1 VVRFSRIG
9 NLVLARLSMKSR
21 NYLIA
26 SGVVLVCFLIAGNRA
41 VSAQQAGPAA
51 TANVDFQR
59 QVRPILS
66 DNCFHCHGPDEAT
79 RMVGL
84 RLDTQEGAFEKR
96 ESGAVIVPGNPNG
109 SLLYQRITAQ
119 DPAQRM
125 PPESSH
131 KVLTEDQKK
140 ILREWI
146 DQGASWKQ
154 HWAFVPVSKPAL
166 PAVQEQSWIRNPI
179 DAFILAKLQASG
191 LKPSGETD
199 KRTLIRRVSLDLT
212 GLPPEPA
219 EVEAFVKDDSKTAYE
234 KLVDRLLASKHWGEH
249 RARYWLDAAR
259 YADTH
264 GVHVDNYREMWPY
277 RDWVIDAF
285 NRNLSFDRFT
295 IEQLAG
301 DLLPDRTFEQ
311 RIASGFH
318 RCNVTTNEGGV
329 IPEEVDAIYAKDR
342 VDTTGTVWLG
352 LTVGCATCHDHK
364 FDPISARDFYSLA
377 AFFRNTTQPTMDGN
391 ISDTPPIVVVPR
403 VEDRV
408 RWERLNR
415 ETAEVRNRMERARR
429 EESGAFRKWLK
440 SDARQSLT
448 TPLDAASELLALQFA
463 SEVKVTRSGQTTNLT
478 MPEGIMAGE
487 GATPAARALHF
498 SANSSLE
505 LANVDYFASDK
516 PFSLA
521 VWMYQP
527 KREDN
532 FTIVSQSDP
541 KDKGRGWAL
550 EVNSRQPSFKLI
562 GDEGKGLRV
571 SAGFFEQFKVG
582 TWNHLLV
589 TYDGSRQPAGL
600 LLFLNGKKSTVQIGD
615 QAEPLKGEIRTTAPL
630 RFGNEGTRFFQGGA
644 LTDFRAFNRVL
655 TEEEAYLVSLWST
668 LAGGLE
674 KPVEELTAS
683 QREAFHA
690 YFLNHRDSRYR
701 DWAAKLHRFAGERR
715 QIRQRGSVTHVM
727 EERAGSK
734 PMAHILHRG
743 QYDQPREQVEPN
755 VPAAL
760 PPLPASYPRNRL
772 GLARWLVE
780 PSNPLMARVTVNR
793 FWQEVFGTGIVK
805 TSEDFGSQGEPP
817 THPELLDWLAAD
829 FRDSGWDVK
838 RLFRLMVTSAAYR
851 QSALANEE
859 KLKVDP
865 DNRLLSR
872 GPRFRMAGEMVR
884 DYALAASGL
893 LVPKI
898 GGPSVKPYQPDGV
911 WEAVAMEGSN
921 TRFYK
926 RDAGEKL
933 YRRSLYTFW
942 KRSAPPASMDI
953 FNAPT
958 RESCTVRRERTNTP
972 LQALVTLNDPQFVEA
987 ARHLAQ
993 RALQEEGRGHFDRQL
1008 DYMTLH
1014 LLSRTFQP
1022 TERSIARRAFQD
1034 YLDYYASHPEDARKL
1049 LSVGES
1055 SPEEGPIA
1063 DSAALTMMANQIMNL
1078 DEVLN
1083 K

>member
-1 VVRFSRIG
+1 
-9 NLVLARLSMKSR
+9 MKSK
-21 NYLIA
+21 NSLMA
-26 SGVVLVCFLIAGNRA
+26 GFAVLVFSLVVWNQIAP
-41 VSAQQAGPAA
+41 AQQATA
-51 TANVDFQR
+51 TAPNVDFQR

-79 RMVGL
+79 RLAGL

-109 SLLYQRITAQ
+109 SLLYQRIMAKDET
-119 DPAQRM
+119 QRM

-131 KVLTEDQKK
+131 KVLTDDQKR
-140 ILREWI
+140 ILKEWI
-146 DQGASWKQ
+146 EQGAAWKQ
-154 HWAFVPVSKPAL
+154 HWSFVPATRPPVPVVTGQGWVK
-166 PAVQEQSWIRNPI
+166 NPI
-179 DAFILAKLQASG
+179 DAYILARLESANLQ
-191 LKPSGETD
+191 PSVAAD

-212 GLPPEPA
+212 GLPPEPD
-219 EVEAFVKDDSKTAYE
+219 EVEAFLKDDAKNAYE
-234 KLVDRLLASKHWGEH
+234 KVVDRLLASSRWGEH

-264 GVHVDNYREMWPY
+264 GIHVDNYREMWPY

-295 IEQLAG
+295 VEQLAG
-301 DLLPDRTFEQ
+301 DLLPNRTFDQ
-311 RIASGFH
+311 QIASGFH

-391 ISDTPPIVVVPR
+391 ISDTPPIIVVPR
-403 VEDRV
+403 LEDRS
-408 RWERLNR
+408 RWDKLNR
-415 ETAEVRNRMERARR
+415 DSEEIRNRMERQRQA
-429 EESGAFRKWLK
+429 ESKGFLKWLK
-440 SDARQSLT
+440 SDARHSLR
-448 TPLDAASELLALQFA
+448 TPLDAASELLALEFA
-463 SEVKVTRSGQTTNLT
+463 SEVKITRAGQPTDVPL
-478 MPEGIMAGE
+478 PEGITVGE
-487 GATPAARALHF
+487 GAASGTKALHF
-498 SANSSLE
+498 GASAKLE

-532 FTIVSQSDP
+532 FSIVSQFEP
-541 KDKGRGWAL
+541 KEKGRGWAL
-550 EVNSRQPSFKLI
+550 EVNSRQPSFKLT

-571 SAGFFEQFKVG
+571 SAGFSEQFKVG

-600 LLFLNGKKSTVQIGD
+600 ALFLNGKRSTVQIGD
-615 QAEPLKGEIRTTAPL
+615 QAEPLKGEIRTTEPL
-630 RFGNEGTRFFQGGA
+630 RFGNEGRRFFQGGA
-644 LTDFRAFNRVL
+644 LFDFRAFNRVL
-655 TEEEAYLVSLWST
+655 TEEEARLVSLWSA
-668 LAGGLE
+668 LSGGLH
-674 KPVEELTAS
+674 KPAEQFTAS
-683 QREAFHA
+683 EREAFHA

-701 DWAAKLHRFAGERR
+701 GLAAKLHRFAGERR

-734 PMAHILHRG
+734 PMANILHRG

-805 TSEDFGSQGEPP
+805 TSEDFGSQGQPP

-829 FRDSGWDVK
+829 FRESGWDVK
-838 RLFRLMVTSAAYR
+838 RLFKLMVTSAAYQ
-851 QSALANEE
+851 QSALASDE
-859 KLKVDP
+859 KLKADP

-872 GPRFRMAGEMVR
+872 GPRFRMEGEVVR

-893 LVPKI
+893 LTPKI
-898 GGPSVKPYQPDGV
+898 GGPSVKPYQPDGI
-911 WEAVAMEGSN
+911 WEVVAMDGSN

-926 RDAGEKL
+926 RDSGEKL

-987 ARHLAQ
+987 ARRLAQ
-993 RALQEEGRGHFDRQL
+993 RALQEGRGHLDRQL
-1008 DYMTLH
+1008 DYMTLR

-1022 TERSIARRAFQD
+1022 AERSIAVRAYQD
-1034 YLDYYASHPEDARKL
+1034 YLAYYLSHPEDARKL

-1055 SPEEGPIA
+1055 KPEEGLA
-1063 DSAALTMMANQIMNL
+1063 TVDSAALTMVANQIMNL
-1078 DEVLN
+1078 DEVLT

>member
-1 VVRFSRIG
+1 MKSKHYLVASFG
-9 NLVLARLSMKSR
+9 VLASAIL
-21 NYLIA
+21 
-26 SGVVLVCFLIAGNRA
+26 CWNRA
-41 VSAQQAGPAA
+41 VSAQQAGAVSAA
-51 TANVDFQR
+51 LVDFQR

-96 ESGAVIVPGNPNG
+96 ESGSVIVAGNPNG
-109 SLLYQRITAQ
+109 SLLYQRIAATDA
-119 DPAQRM
+119 AQRM

-131 KVLTEDQKK
+131 KVLTDDQKR
-140 ILREWI
+140 ILKNWI
-146 DQGASWKQ
+146 EQGATWKQ
-154 HWAFVPVSKPAL
+154 HWSFVPVTRPSAPVVKSQAW
-166 PAVQEQSWIRNPI
+166 VKNPI
-179 DAFILAKLQASG
+179 DAFVLAKLETSG
-191 LKPSGETD
+191 LEPAVEAD
-199 KRTLIRRVSLDLT
+199 KRTLIRRVSLDLM

-219 EVEAFVKDDSKTAYE
+219 EVEAFLKDDSRNAYE
-234 KLVDRLLASKHWGEH
+234 KVVDRLLASKRWGEH

-295 IEQLAG
+295 VEQLAG
-301 DLLPDRTFEQ
+301 DLLPNRTFEQ
-311 RIASGFH
+311 QIASGFH

-342 VDTTGTVWLG
+342 VDTTGAVWLG

-364 FDPISARDFYSLA
+364 FDPISSKDFYSLA

-403 VEDRV
+403 AEDRA
-408 RWERLNR
+408 RWEQLKR
-415 ETAEVRNRMERARR
+415 ETEEAQGRMERARR
-429 EESGAFRKWLK
+429 EESGGFRKWLK
-440 SDARQSLT
+440 SDARRSLS
-448 TPLDAASELLALQFA
+448 TPLDAASELLAVEFA
-463 SEVKVTRSGQTTNLT
+463 TEVNVKQAGQTKNVPLL
-478 MPEGIMAGE
+478 EGITVGE
-487 GATPAARALHF
+487 GSTAATKALHF
-498 SANSSLE
+498 AANAKLE
-505 LANVDYFASDK
+505 LPNLDYFASDK

-532 FTIVSQSDP
+532 ITIVSQFDP
-541 KDKGRGWAL
+541 QEKGRGWSL
-550 EVNSRQPSFKLI
+550 EVNSRQPSFKLV

-571 SAGFFEQFKVG
+571 SAGFTEQFKIG
-582 TWNHLLV
+582 TWNHVLV

-600 LLFLNGKKSTVQIGD
+600 LLYLNGKKGSVQIGD
-615 QAEPLKGEIRTTAPL
+615 QAEPLKGEIRTAAPL

-644 LTDFRAFNRVL
+644 MSDFRAFNRVL
-655 TEEEAYLVSLWST
+655 TEEEARLVSLWST
-668 LAGGLE
+668 IGGATGR
-674 KPVEELTAS
+674 PADQLTLPE
-683 QREAFHA
+683 REALHT
-690 YFLNHRDSRYR
+690 YFLNHKDSRYR
-701 DWAAKLHRFAGERR
+701 NLAAKLHRFAGERR
-715 QIRQRGSVTHVM
+715 QIRQRGSVTLVM
-727 EERAGSK
+727 EERPGSK
-734 PMAHILHRG
+734 PMANILYRG

-793 FWQEVFGTGIVK
+793 FWQEIFGTGIVK
-805 TSEDFGSQGEPP
+805 TSEDFGSQGQPP
-817 THPELLDWLAAD
+817 THPELLDWLAAE
-829 FRDSGWDVK
+829 FRESGWDVK
-838 RLFRLMVTSAAYR
+838 RLFRLMVTSAAYQ
-851 QSALANEE
+851 QSALANED
-859 KLKVDP
+859 KLRVDP

-872 GPRFRMAGEMVR
+872 GPRYRMEGEMVR
-884 DYALAASGL
+884 DYALWASGL
-893 LVPKI
+893 LTPKI
-898 GGPSVKPYQPDGV
+898 GGPSVKPYQPDGI

-926 RDAGEKL
+926 RDAGDKL

-972 LQALVTLNDPQFVEA
+972 LQALVTMNDPQFVEA

-993 RALQEEGRGHFDRQL
+993 RAFEEGRGHIDREL
-1008 DYMTLH
+1008 DYMTLR

-1022 TERSIARRAFQD
+1022 AERTIAMRAYQD
-1034 YLDYYASHPEDARKL
+1034 YLDYYAAHPEDATKL

-1055 SPEEGPIA
+1055 KLEEGLA
-1063 DSAALTMMANQIMNL
+1063 TVDSAALTMVANQIMNL

>member
-1 VVRFSRIG
+1 MR
-9 NLVLARLSMKSR
+9 SR
-21 NYLIA
+21 NYLIVSSA
-26 SGVVLVCFLIAGNRA
+26 VLVCAALGWNR
-41 VSAQQAGPAA
+41 VTPAQQAGSRAVGI
-51 TANVDFQR
+51 VDFQR

-96 ESGAVIVPGNPNG
+96 ESGPVIVPGNPNG
-109 SLLYQRITAQ
+109 SLLYQRIVAE
-119 DPAQRM
+119 DAAQRM

-131 KVLTEDQKK
+131 KVLTDDQKR
-140 ILREWI
+140 ILKEWI
-146 DQGASWKQ
+146 EQGAAWKQ
-154 HWAFVPVSKPAL
+154 HWSFVPVSRPPL
-166 PAVQEQSWIRNPI
+166 PAVKNQTWVKNPI
-179 DAFILAKLQASG
+179 DAFILAKLETAG
-191 LKPSGETD
+191 LAPAAEAE

-219 EVEAFVKDDSKTAYE
+219 EVEAFVRDDSVKAYD
-234 KLVDRLLASKHWGEH
+234 KVVDRLLASKHWGEH

-264 GVHVDNYREMWPY
+264 GIHVDNYREVWPY

-295 IEQLAG
+295 VEQLAG
-301 DLLPDRTFEQ
+301 DLLPNRTFDQ
-311 RIASGFH
+311 QIASGFH

-364 FDPISARDFYSLA
+364 FDPISTKDFYSLA

-403 VEDRV
+403 PEDRA

-415 ETAEVRNRMERARR
+415 ESDEVRSRMERARH

-440 SDARQSLT
+440 SEARQSLT
-448 TPLDAASELLALQFA
+448 TPLDMASELMALEFA
-463 SEVKVTRSGQTTNLT
+463 SEVEVRQKGQATKVPLT
-478 MPEGIMAGE
+478 EGVTLGE
-487 GATPAARALHF
+487 GPTPPAKALHF
-498 SANSSLE
+498 GANAKLE
-505 LANVDYFASDK
+505 LANVEYFSSAK

-521 VWMYQP
+521 VWIFQP

-532 FTIVSQSDP
+532 ITVVSQVDP
-541 KDKGRGWAL
+541 QDKGRGWAL
-550 EVNSRQPSFKLI
+550 EVNSRQPSFKLV

-571 SAGFFEQFKVG
+571 SAGFVEQFKVG
-582 TWNHLLV
+582 TWNHVLV
-589 TYDGSRQPAGL
+589 TYDGSRQPGGL
-600 LLFLNGKKSTVQIGD
+600 LLYLNGKKGSVQIGD
-615 QAEPLKGEIRTTAPL
+615 QAEPLKGEIRTAAPL

-644 LTDFRAFNRVL
+644 LSDFWAFNRVL
-655 TEEEAYLVSLWST
+655 TQEEARLVSLWST
-668 LAGGLE
+668 LTGGFQ
-674 KPVEELTAS
+674 KPAEQLTVAE
-683 QREAFHA
+683 REAFHA
-690 YFLNHRDSRYR
+690 YFLNHKDSRYR
-701 DWAAKLHRFAGERR
+701 DLAAKLHRFEGERR
-715 QIRQRGSVTHVM
+715 EIRQRGAVTHVM

-734 PMAHILHRG
+734 AMAHILYRG
-743 QYDQPREQVEPN
+743 QYDQPREQVDPN

-760 PPLPASYPRNRL
+760 PPLPASFPRNRL

-780 PSNPLMARVTVNR
+780 PTNPLTARVTVNR

-805 TSEDFGSQGEPP
+805 TSEDFGSQGQPP
-817 THPELLDWLAAD
+817 THPELLDWLAAE
-829 FRDSGWDVK
+829 FRDSGWDMK
-838 RLFRLMVTSAAYR
+838 RLFRLMVTSSAYR
-851 QSALANEE
+851 QSSAVTDE
-859 KLKVDP
+859 KLKADA

-872 GPRFRMAGEMVR
+872 GPRFRMEGEMVR
-884 DYALAASGL
+884 DYALSASGL
-893 LVPKI
+893 LTAKI

-926 RDAGEKL
+926 RDSGDKL

-993 RALQEEGRGHFDRQL
+993 RAFEEGRGHFDRQL
-1008 DYMTLH
+1008 DYMTLR

-1022 TERSIARRAFQD
+1022 AERAIAMRAYQD
-1034 YLDYYASHPEDARKL
+1034 YLSYYSSHPEDARKL

-1055 SPEEGPIA
+1055 KPEDGLPAA
-1063 DSAALTMMANQIMNL
+1063 DSAALTMVANQIMNL
-1078 DEVLN
+1078 DEVLS

>member
-1 VVRFSRIG
+1 MKSKNYLVASFG
-9 NLVLARLSMKSR
+9 VLAFTT
-21 NYLIA
+21 
-26 SGVVLVCFLIAGNRA
+26 VCWNRGM
-41 VSAQQAGPAA
+41 SAQQAGAA
-51 TANVDFQR
+51 SAALVDFQR

-96 ESGAVIVPGNPNG
+96 ESGSVIVAGNPNG
-109 SLLYQRITAQ
+109 SLLYQRITAT
-119 DPAQRM
+119 DAAQRM

-131 KVLTEDQKK
+131 KVLTDDQKR
-140 ILREWI
+140 ILKEWI
-146 DQGASWKQ
+146 AQGAAWKQ
-154 HWAFVPVSKPAL
+154 HWSFVPVTRPSAPVVKGQAW
-166 PAVQEQSWIRNPI
+166 VKNPI
-179 DAFILAKLQASG
+179 DAFILAKLEASG
-191 LKPSGETD
+191 LEPAVQAD

-212 GLPPEPA
+212 GLPPEPD
-219 EVEAFVKDDSKTAYE
+219 EVEAFLKDDSKNAYE
-234 KLVDRLLASKHWGEH
+234 KVVDRLLASKRWGEH

-295 IEQLAG
+295 VEQLAG
-301 DLLPDRTFEQ
+301 DLLPNRTFEQ
-311 RIASGFH
+311 QIASGFH

-342 VDTTGTVWLG
+342 VDTTGAVWLG

-364 FDPISARDFYSLA
+364 FDPISSKDFYSLA

-391 ISDTPPIVVVPR
+391 ISDTPPIVVVPK
-403 VEDRV
+403 VEDRA
-408 RWERLNR
+408 RWERLNL
-415 ETAEVRNRMERARR
+415 ETEKAKNRMERARR
-429 EESGAFRKWLK
+429 EESGGFRKWLK

-448 TPLDAASELLALQFA
+448 TPLDAASELLALEFS
-463 SEVKVTRSGQTTNLT
+463 SEVHVKQAGQERSVPL
-478 MPEGIMAGE
+478 PEGIIVGE
-487 GATPAARALHF
+487 GSTAATKALHF
-498 SANSSLE
+498 GANAKLE
-505 LANVDYFASDK
+505 LANFDYFASDK

-532 FTIVSQSDP
+532 ITIVSQFDP
-541 KDKGRGWAL
+541 QEKGRGWSL
-550 EVNSRQPSFKLI
+550 EVNSRQPSFKLV

-571 SAGFFEQFKVG
+571 SAGFIEQFKTG
-582 TWNHLLV
+582 TWNHVLV

-600 LLFLNGKKSTVQIGD
+600 LLYLNGKKSMVQIGD
-615 QAEPLKGEIRTTAPL
+615 QAEPLKGEIQTAAPL

-644 LTDFRAFNRVL
+644 LSDFRTFNRVL
-655 TEEEAYLVSLWST
+655 TEEEARLISLWST
-668 LAGGLE
+668 IAGALG
-674 KPVEELTAS
+674 KPADQLTLPE
-683 QREAFHA
+683 REALHTF
-690 YFLNHRDSRYR
+690 FLNHRDSRYR
-701 DWAAKLHRFAGERR
+701 NLAAKLHRFAGERR
-715 QIRQRGSVTHVM
+715 QIRQRGSVTLVM
-727 EERAGSK
+727 EERPGSK
-734 PMAHILHRG
+734 PMANILYRG

-793 FWQEVFGTGIVK
+793 FWQEIFGTGIVK
-805 TSEDFGSQGEPP
+805 TSEDFGSQGQPP
-817 THPELLDWLAAD
+817 THPELLDWLAAE
-829 FRDSGWDVK
+829 FRESGWDVK
-838 RLFRLMVTSAAYR
+838 RLFRLMVTSAAYQ
-851 QSALANEE
+851 QSALASEE
-859 KLKVDP
+859 NLKVDP

-872 GPRFRMAGEMVR
+872 GPRFRMEGEMVR
-884 DYALAASGL
+884 DYALWASGL
-893 LVPKI
+893 LTSKI
-898 GGPSVKPYQPDGV
+898 GGPSVKPYQPDGI

-926 RDAGEKL
+926 RDTGDKL

-958 RESCTVRRERTNTP
+958 RESCTVRRERTDTP
-972 LQALVTLNDPQFVEA
+972 LQALVTMNDPQFVEA

-993 RALQEEGRGHFDRQL
+993 RAFEEGRGHIDREL
-1008 DYMTLH
+1008 DYMTLR

-1022 TERSIARRAFQD
+1022 TERAIVMRAYQD
-1034 YLDYYASHPEDARKL
+1034 YLDYYAAHPEDATKL

-1055 SPEEGPIA
+1055 KPAEGLA
-1063 DSAALTMMANQIMNL
+1063 TVDSAALTMVANQIMNL